1 MTQEQIDLI
10 NKVVWFI
17 PFKNKRNAIRNFLNS
32 MVENINIIQSQNQQI
47 TDLTQHKITDLTQH
61 ITNQNQQIT
70 DLTQHITNQ
79 NQQITDLIKR
89 IKIYETLSKNNNI
102 NNLPFI
108 RIYNDDSEENLKNR
122 KIVED
127 VLIENT
133 DNQSKYDLHN
143 YFIGNKK
150 RAIDKWLFYFDAYE
164 KHFSRF
170 RGKDINLLEIGVQ
183 NGGSLQ
189 MWKYYFKSNYPDV
202 KLNLYGIDID
212 EKVKSL
218 EDDDNDIK
226 IFIGSQSDREFLQ
239 KIKKEIPKL
248 DILIDDGGH
257 TMEQQIVT
265 FEEMYEH
272 VKDDGVYLC
281 EDTHTSYFSD
291 FGGGYHN
298 QNTFIEY
305 AKNLIDD
312 LHSYWFEENIPIN
325 SLNIVNST
333 HSINFYDSMV
343 FFEKKVR
350 NPKYNSL
357 CGRAQIGKCTV
368 IDF

>member
-17 PFKNKRNAIRNFLNS
+17 PFKNKRNAVRNFLSNI
-32 MVENINIIQSQNQQI
+32 VENINIINSITQHTINQNNQI
-47 TDLTQHKITDLTQH
+47 TDLIQHSI
-61 ITNQNQQIT
+61 NQNQK
-70 DLTQHITNQ
+70 
-79 NQQITDLIKR
+79 ITDLIKR
-89 IKIYETLSKNNNI
+89 IKIYETLSTNNNI
-102 NNLPFI
+102 NNIPFI
-108 RIYNDDSEENLKNR
+108 RIYNDNTEENLNNR
-122 KIVED
+122 KIVEE
-127 VLIENT
+127 VLIEDNT
-133 DNQSKYDLHN
+133 NKSKYDLHN
-143 YFIGNKK
+143 YFIENRK
-150 RAIDKWLFYFDAYE
+150 RAIDKWLFYFDVYE

-189 MWKYYFKSNYPDV
+189 MWKYYFKSNYPNAKV
-202 KLNLYGIDID
+202 NLYGIDID
-212 EKVKSL
+212 EKAKSL
-218 EDDDNDIK
+218 EDDENDIK
-226 IFIGSQSDREFLQ
+226 IFIGSQSDREFLR

-281 EDTHTSYFSD
+281 EDTHSSYFSHL
-291 FGGGYHN
+291 GGGYHN

-325 SLNIVNST
+325 SLNIVNTT
-333 HSINFYDSMV
+333 HCINFYDSMV
-343 FFEKKVR
+343 FFEKKIR
-350 NPKYNSL
+350 NSKYNSL
-357 CGRAQIGKCTV
+357 CGRARIGTCKV
-368 IDF
+368 IDY

>member
-10 NKVVWFI
+10 NKVVWWI
-17 PFKNKRNAIRNFLNS
+17 PFKNKRNAVRNLLNS
-32 MVENINIIQSQNQQI
+32 IVESTNFINSAYQN
-47 TDLTQHKITDLTQH
+47 TE
-61 ITNQNQQIT
+61 NQNQQIIN
-70 DLTQHITNQ
+70 LLN
-79 NQQITDLIKR
+79 R
-89 IKIYETLSKNNNI
+89 IKYETLSSNNNI
-102 NNLPFI
+102 FKAPILTI
-108 RIYNDDSEENLKNR
+108 GNDDTEKNLKNR

-127 VLIENT
+127 ILIEDTN
-133 DNQSKYDLHN
+133 DKNKYDLHN
-143 YFIGNKK
+143 YFIENRK
-150 RAIDKWLFYFDAYE
+150 RGIDKWLFYFDAYE

-189 MWKYYFKSNYPDV
+189 MWKYYFTYKYPNAKV
-202 KLNLYGIDID
+202 NLYGIDIE

-218 EDDDNDIK
+218 ENDDNDIK

-257 TMEQQIVT
+257 TMEQQIIT

-312 LHSYWFEENIPIN
+312 LHSYWFGKDIPIN
-325 SLNIVNST
+325 SLNIVNT
-333 HSINFYDSMV
+333 TQSINFYDSMV

-350 NPKYNSL
+350 NPKYKSL
-357 CGRAQIGKCTV
+357 CPRAQIGKCTV
-368 IDF
+368 IDY